1 MTNSR
6 GHSLRTTELT
16 RHCSIINIFLS
27 DIYLTGQMLI
37 PPASLIWLIRE
48 LIANPD
54 GFCEF
59 ARYAGGPVAVLYDPN
74 RLTATV
80 FNTIAG
86 QTNGFLL

>member
-16 RHCSIINIFLS
+16 RHCSIINNFLS
-27 DIYLTGQMLI
+27 DIYLTRQILI
-37 PPASLIWLIRE
+37 PAVSLIWLIRE
-48 LIANPD
+48 LIGNP
-54 GFCEF
+54 G
-59 ARYAGGPVAVLYDPN
+59 RILRVRSIRTRPVAVLYDPN
-74 RLTATV
+74 QLTATV

>member
-27 DIYLTGQMLI
+27 DIYLTEQMLI

-48 LIANPD
+48 LIAKP
-54 GFCEF
+54 G
-59 ARYAGGPVAVLYDPN
+59 RILRVRSIPTRPVAVLYDPN

-80 FNTIAG
+80 INTIAG
-86 QTNGFLL
+86 QTIGFLL